1 MIDTQWENLSI
12 NIKATDIELT
22 EGVRDHIENKVTR
35 LGKFLKSQDGDIYVY
50 FEIAKT
56 SHRNN
61 EETYRADC
69 KVVLRGKEFY
79 ASSSAPDYM
88 SAVDEVKEK
97 LYQLLH
103 QSKGKEMS
111 LFKKG
116 ARRLKKLL
124 RFGDAE

>member
-12 NIKATDIELT
+12 NIKATDMELT
-22 EGVRDHIENKVTR
+22 EGVRDHVENKVTR

-56 SHRNN
+56 AHRDSQ
-61 EETYRADC
+61 EEYRADC
-69 KVVLRGKEFY
+69 KIVLRGKEFY
-79 ASSSAPDYM
+79 ASASAPDYM

-124 RFGDAE
+124 RFGDDA